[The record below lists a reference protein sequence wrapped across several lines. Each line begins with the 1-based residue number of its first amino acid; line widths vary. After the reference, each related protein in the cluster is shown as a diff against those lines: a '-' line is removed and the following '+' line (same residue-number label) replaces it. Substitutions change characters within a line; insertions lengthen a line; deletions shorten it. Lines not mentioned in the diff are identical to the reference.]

1 MRTKKIKE
9 ESKEVNGEEFKKALD
24 FIVKEKG
31 IDEDV
36 VVEAM
41 ESALSAA
48 FRKNEKAEYN
58 SRVLVDRNTG
68 DIKVFKVTTIVDDY
82 NEDDDEID
90 PETGEVKVK
99 HDYLNEMTISDAR
112 EINKDYQVGDEILEE
127 VTPHDFGRVAISV
140 AKQVVS
146 VAKQVVLQKIREAE
160 RDKIMSEFEDKEDE
174 LMVGFLAMEDAK
186 NYYVD
191 LGKARGILSKN
202 ELIPGEK
209 LTMGDSIKVYITK
222 IESTP
227 KGPLILV
234 SRKNYGFVK
243 RLFEH
248 EIPEFADGTL
258 ELRGVARE
266 AGVRS
271 KVAVSSTNPNVDPIG
286 SCIGEKGRRIANII
300 NELGG
305 EKVDL
310 IAYSLDPEEFIA
322 NALSPAKNLNVSI
335 TDEKKKEALVIA
347 DDENLSLAIGKKGI
361 NIKLAS
367 KLTKYTIN
375 IKTLEDINKQINA

>member
-1 MRTKKIKE
+1 MRTKKKE
-9 ESKEVNGEEFKKALD
+9 DSEQAKSIEFKKALD

-31 IDEDV
+31 IEEDV
-36 VVEAM
+36 VIEAM
-41 ESALSAA
+41 QTALSTA
-48 FRKNEKAEYN
+48 FKKNEKADYA
-58 SRVLVDRNTG
+58 SRVLIDRNTG
-68 DIKVFKVTTIVDDY
+68 EIKVFKVTTIVEDY
-82 NEDDDEID
+82 NEDDDDID
-90 PETGEVKVK
+90 EETGEVKVA
-99 HDYLNEMTISDAR
+99 HDYLNEMTISEAK
-112 EINKDYQVGDEILEE
+112 EINSDYQVGDEILEE
-127 VTPHDFGRVAISV
+127 VTPKDFGRVAI
-140 AKQVVS
+140 S

-160 RDKIMSEFEDKEDE
+160 REKIMSEFEDKEDE
-174 LMVGFLAMEDAK
+174 LMVGFLAMEDAR

-222 IESTP
+222 IEATP

-248 EIPEFADGTL
+248 EIPEFYDGTL

-271 KVAVSSTNPNVDPIG
+271 KVCVASTNPKVDPIG

-310 IAYSLDPEEFIA
+310 IAYSEDPEEFIA
-322 NALSPAKNLNVSI
+322 NALSPAKNLNVSV

-375 IKTLEDINKQINA
+375 IKTLSDINAQINK

>member
-1 MRTKKIKE
+1 MRTKKTKE
-9 ESKEVNGEEFKKALD
+9 DSKEVNGKEFLAALE
-24 FIVKEKG
+24 FIKNEKG
-31 IDEDV
+31 IDEDTIL
-36 VVEAM
+36 EAM
-41 ESALSAA
+41 QTALSTA
-48 FRKNEKAEYN
+48 FRKNEKADYA
-58 SRVLVDRNTG
+58 SRVLIDRNTG

-82 NEDDDEID
+82 KDDDDEID

-99 HDYLNEMTISDAR
+99 HDYLNEMTISDAK
-112 EINKDYQVGDEILEE
+112 EINKDYQIGDEILEE

-140 AKQVVS
+140 AKQVV
-146 VAKQVVLQKIREAE
+146 LQKIREAE
-160 RDKIMSEFEDKEDE
+160 REKIMSEFEDKEDE
-174 LMVGFLAMEDAK
+174 LMVGFLAMEDVK

-191 LGKARGILSKN
+191 LGKARGILPKS

-248 EIPEFADGTL
+248 EIPEFSDGTL

-271 KVAVSSTNPNVDPIG
+271 KVAIASTNPHVDPIG

-310 IAYSLDPEEFIA
+310 IAYSVDPEEFIA

-367 KLTKYTIN
+367 RLTKYTIN
-375 IKTLEDINKQINA
+375 IKTLADINKQINE

>member
-9 ESKEVNGEEFKKALD
+9 ENKEVNGEEFKKALN

-36 VVEAM
+36 VIEAM

-58 SRVLVDRNTG
+58 SRVLIDRNTG

-90 PETGEVKVK
+90 EETGEVKVK

-112 EINKDYQVGDEILEE
+112 EINKDYQIGDEILEE
-127 VTPHDFGRVAISV
+127 VTPHNFGRVAI
-140 AKQVVS
+140 S

-271 KVAVSSTNPNVDPIG
+271 KVAVASTNPNVDPIG

-367 KLTKYTIN
+367 RLTKYTIN
-375 IKTLEDINKQINA
+375 IKTLEDINKQINS

>member
-1 MRTKKIKE
+1 MEAK
-9 ESKEVNGEEFKKALD
+9 EFKKALD
-24 FIVKEKG
+24 FIVEEKG

-36 VVEAM
+36 VIEAM
-41 ESALSAA
+41 QTALSTA
-48 FRKNEKAEYN
+48 FRKNERADYA

-68 DIKVFKVTTIVDDY
+68 EIKVFRVTNIVEDY
-82 NEDDDEID
+82 PDEEEDEEAD
-90 PETGEVKVK
+90 TR
-99 HDYLNEMTISDAR
+99 DYLNEMTISDAKK
-112 EINKDYQVGDEILEE
+112 INSDYEVGDEILEE
-127 VTPHDFGRVAISV
+127 VTPKDFNRVAI
-140 AKQVVS
+140 S

-160 RDKIMSEFEDKEDE
+160 REKIMSDFEDKQDE
-174 LMVGFLAMEDAK
+174 LLIGFLAMEDAK

-191 LGKARGILSKN
+191 LGKARGILPRT

-209 LTMGDSIKVYITK
+209 LVMGSSVKVYVTK
-222 IESTP
+222 IESTT
-227 KGPLILV
+227 KGPLILL
-234 SRKNYGFVK
+234 SRKHYGFVK

-258 ELRGVARE
+258 VMHGVARE

-271 KVAVSSTNPNVDPIG
+271 KVAVSSTNSNVDPVG

-300 NELGG
+300 TELGG

-310 IAYSLDPEEFIA
+310 IAYSNVMEDFIA
-322 NALSPAKNLNVSI
+322 NSLSPAKNLNVSI
-335 TDEKKKEALVIA
+335 TDDKKKEALVIA

-375 IKTLEDINKQINA
+375 IKTLAKINEEINS

>member
-1 MRTKKIKE
+1 MKSKKKE
-9 ESKEVNGEEFKKALD
+9 ETSEMKAAEFKKALD

-31 IDEDV
+31 IEEDV
-36 VVEAM
+36 VIEAM
-41 ESALSAA
+41 QTALSTA
-48 FRKNEKAEYN
+48 FRKNEKADYN
-58 SRVLVDRNTG
+58 SRVLIDRNTG
-68 DIKVFKVTTIVDDY
+68 EIKVFKVTTIVDDY
-82 NEDDDEID
+82 SDDDDDID
-90 PETGEVKVK
+90 PETGEVKVS
-99 HDYLNEMTISDAR
+99 HDYLNELTISEAR
-112 EINKDYQVGDEILEE
+112 EKNKDYQVGDEILEE
-127 VTPHDFGRVAISV
+127 VTPKDFGRVAISV
-140 AKQVVS
+140 AKQVV
-146 VAKQVVLQKIREAE
+146 LQKIKEAE
-160 RDKIMSEFEDKEDE
+160 RIKIMSDFEDKENE

-222 IESTP
+222 IEATP
-227 KGPLILV
+227 KGPLIIV

-248 EIPEFADGTL
+248 EIPEFSDGTL

-271 KVAVSSTNPNVDPIG
+271 KVCIASTNPNVDPIG

-300 NELGG
+300 SELKG

-310 IAYSLDPEEFIA
+310 IAYSNDTEEFIA

-375 IKTLEDINKQINA
+375 VKTLADINKQINE

>member
-1 MRTKKIKE
+1 MKRSKVE
-9 ESKEVNGEEFKKALD
+9 ETGKMDGKEFKKALD
-24 FIVKEKG
+24 AIVKEKG

-36 VVEAM
+36 IIDAM
-41 ESALSAA
+41 QTALSTA
-48 FRKNEKAEYN
+48 FKKNEKADYT
-58 SRVLVDRNTG
+58 SRVLIDRNTG
-68 DIKVFKVTTIVDDY
+68 EIKVIKVTTIVDDY
-82 NEDDDEID
+82 NDDDDDID
-90 PETGEVKVK
+90 PETGEIKVK
-99 HDYLNEMTISDAR
+99 HDYLNEMTISDAK

-140 AKQVVS
+140 AKQVV
-146 VAKQVVLQKIREAE
+146 LQKVREAE
-160 RDKIMSEFEDKEDE
+160 REKVMSEFADKQDE
-174 LMVGFLAMEDAK
+174 LMIGFLAMEDAR

-191 LGKARGILSKN
+191 LGKARGILPKT

-222 IESTP
+222 IESTT
-227 KGPLILV
+227 KGPLILT

-271 KVAVSSTNPNVDPIG
+271 KVCVASTNPNVDPVG

-305 EKVDL
+305 EKIDL
-310 IAYSLDPEEFIA
+310 IAYSNDPEEFIA

-375 IKTLEDINKQINA
+375 IKTLSDINKQINS

>member
-9 ESKEVNGEEFKKALD
+9 ENKEVNGEEFKKALN

-36 VVEAM
+36 VIEAM

-58 SRVLVDRNTG
+58 SRVLIDRNTG

-90 PETGEVKVK
+90 EETGEVKVK

-112 EINKDYQVGDEILEE
+112 EINKDYQIGDEILEE
-127 VTPHDFGRVAISV
+127 VTPHNFGRVAI
-140 AKQVVS
+140 S

-266 AGVRS
+266 ARVRS
-271 KVAVSSTNPNVDPIG
+271 KVAIYSTNPKVDPIG

-367 KLTKYTIN
+367 RLTKYTIN
-375 IKTLEDINKQINA
+375 IKTLEDINKQINS

>member
-1 MRTKKIKE
+1 MRTKKTNTDPKQ
-9 ESKEVNGEEFKKALD
+9 VNGAEFKKALD

-31 IDEDV
+31 IDEDTV
-36 VVEAM
+36 IEAM
-41 ESALSAA
+41 QTALSTA
-48 FRKNEKAEYN
+48 FRKNEKADYA
-58 SRVLVDRNTG
+58 SRVLIDRNTG

-82 NEDDDEID
+82 NDDDDDID
-90 PETGEVKVK
+90 PETGEVKVS
-99 HDYLNEMTISDAR
+99 HDYLNEMTISDAH
-112 EINKDYQVGDEILEE
+112 EINKDYQIGDEILEE

-140 AKQVVS
+140 AKQVV
-146 VAKQVVLQKIREAE
+146 LQKIREAE
-160 RDKIMSEFEDKEDE
+160 REKIMSEFEDKEDE

-266 AGVRS
+266 AGIRS
-271 KVAVSSTNPNVDPIG
+271 KVAIASTNPSVDPIG
-286 SCIGEKGRRIANII
+286 SCIGEKGRRIASII

-310 IAYSLDPEEFIA
+310 IAYSADPEEFIA

-367 KLTKYTIN
+367 KLTKYNIN
-375 IKTLEDINKQINA
+375 IKTLADINKEINS

>member
-1 MRTKKIKE
+1 MRTKKTNTDPKQ
-9 ESKEVNGEEFKKALD
+9 VNGAEFKKALD
-24 FIVKEKG
+24 YIVKEKG
-31 IDEDV
+31 IDEDTV
-36 VVEAM
+36 IEAM
-41 ESALSAA
+41 QTALSTA
-48 FRKNEKAEYN
+48 FRKNEKADYA
-58 SRVLVDRNTG
+58 SRVLIDRNTG

-82 NEDDDEID
+82 NDDDDDID
-90 PETGEVKVK
+90 PETGEVKVS
-99 HDYLNEMTISDAR
+99 HDYLNEMTISDAH
-112 EINKDYQVGDEILEE
+112 EINKDYQIGDEILEE

-140 AKQVVS
+140 AKQVV
-146 VAKQVVLQKIREAE
+146 LQKIREAE
-160 RDKIMSEFEDKEDE
+160 REKIMSEFEDKEDE

-271 KVAVSSTNPNVDPIG
+271 KVAIASTNPSVDPIG
-286 SCIGEKGRRIANII
+286 SCIGEKGRRIASII

-310 IAYSLDPEEFIA
+310 IAYSNDPEEFIA

-367 KLTKYTIN
+367 KLTKYNIN
-375 IKTLEDINKQINA
+375 IKTLADINKEINS

>member
-1 MRTKKIKE
+1 MKKSKVE
-9 ESKEVNGEEFKKALD
+9 ETGKMDGKEFKKALD
-24 FIVKEKG
+24 AIVKEKG
-31 IDEDV
+31 IDENV
-36 VVEAM
+36 IIEAM
-41 ESALSAA
+41 QTALSTA
-48 FRKNEKAEYN
+48 FKKNEKADYT
-58 SRVLVDRNTG
+58 SRVLIDRNTG
-68 DIKVFKVTTIVDDY
+68 EIKVFKVTTIVADY
-82 NEDDDEID
+82 NDDDDDID

-99 HDYLNEMTISDAR
+99 HDYLNEMTISDAK

-140 AKQVVS
+140 AKQVV
-146 VAKQVVLQKIREAE
+146 LQKVREAE
-160 RDKIMSEFEDKEDE
+160 REKVMSEFADKQDE
-174 LMVGFLAMEDAK
+174 LMIGFLAMEDAR

-191 LGKARGILSKN
+191 LGKARGILPKT

-222 IESTP
+222 IESTT
-227 KGPLILV
+227 KGPLILT

-266 AGVRS
+266 AGIRS
-271 KVAVSSTNPNVDPIG
+271 KVCVASTNPNVDPVG

-305 EKVDL
+305 EKIDL
-310 IAYSLDPEEFIA
+310 IAYSNDPEEFIA

-335 TDEKKKEALVIA
+335 TDEKKKETLVIA

-375 IKTLEDINKQINA
+375 IKTLSDINKQINS

>member
-1 MRTKKIKE
+1 MSRKKTE
-9 ESKEVNGEEFKKALD
+9 EVQTGVNAAEFKKALD

-36 VVEAM
+36 VIEAM
-41 ESALSAA
+41 QTALSTA
-48 FRKNEKAEYN
+48 FRKNEKADYA
-58 SRVLVDRNTG
+58 SRVLIDRNTG
-68 DIKVFKVTTIVDDY
+68 EIKVFKVTTIVDDY
-82 NEDDDEID
+82 KEDDDEID

-99 HDYLNEMTISDAR
+99 HDYLNEMTISDAK

-140 AKQVVS
+140 AKQVV
-146 VAKQVVLQKIREAE
+146 LQKIREAE
-160 RDKIMSEFEDKEDE
+160 REKVMSEFEDKEDE
-174 LMVGFLAMEDAK
+174 LMVGFLAMEDVK

-191 LGKARGILSKN
+191 LGKARGILPKS

-248 EIPEFADGTL
+248 EIPEFSDGTL

-271 KVAVSSTNPNVDPIG
+271 KVAVSSTNSNVDPIG

-310 IAYSLDPEEFIA
+310 IAYSDNMEEFIA

-375 IKTLEDINKQINA
+375 IKTLADINNEINKK

>member
-1 MRTKKIKE
+1 MRTKKKE
-9 ESKEVNGEEFKKALD
+9 DLEQAKSIEFKKALD
-24 FIVKEKG
+24 FIVQEKG
-31 IDEDV
+31 IEEDV

-41 ESALSAA
+41 QTALSTA
-48 FRKNEKAEYN
+48 FKKNEKADYA
-58 SRVLVDRNTG
+58 SRVLIDRNTG
-68 DIKVFKVTTIVDDY
+68 EIKVFKVTTIVEDY
-82 NEDDDEID
+82 NDDDDDID
-90 PETGEVKVK
+90 EETGEVKVP
-99 HDYLNEMTISDAR
+99 HDYLNELQISEAK
-112 EINKDYQVGDEILEE
+112 EINSDYQVGDEILEE
-127 VTPHDFGRVAISV
+127 VTPKDFGRVAI
-140 AKQVVS
+140 S

-160 RDKIMSEFEDKEDE
+160 REKIMSEFADKEDE

-222 IESTP
+222 IEATP

-271 KVAVSSTNPNVDPIG
+271 KVCVASTNPNVDPIG

-300 NELGG
+300 SELGG

-310 IAYSLDPEEFIA
+310 IAYSEDTEEFIA
-322 NALSPAKNLNVSI
+322 NALSPAKNLNVSV

-375 IKTLEDINKQINA
+375 IKTLSDINAQINK

>member
-1 MRTKKIKE
+1 MRTKKTKNE
-9 ESKEVNGEEFKKALD
+9 QKGVNGDEFKKALD
-24 FIVKEKG
+24 YIVKEKG
-31 IDEDV
+31 IDEDTV
-36 VVEAM
+36 IEAM
-41 ESALSAA
+41 QTALSTA
-48 FRKNEKAEYN
+48 FRKNEKADYT
-58 SRVLVDRNTG
+58 SRVLIDRNTG

-82 NEDDDEID
+82 NDDDDEID
-90 PETGEVKVK
+90 PETGEVKVS

-112 EINKDYQVGDEILEE
+112 EINKDYQIGDEILEE

-140 AKQVVS
+140 AKQVV
-146 VAKQVVLQKIREAE
+146 LQKIREAE
-160 RDKIMSEFEDKEDE
+160 REKIMSEFEDKEDE

-248 EIPEFADGTL
+248 EIPEFQDGTL

-271 KVAVSSTNPNVDPIG
+271 KVAIYSTNPNVDPIG
-286 SCIGEKGRRIANII
+286 SCIGEKGRRIASII

-310 IAYSLDPEEFIA
+310 IAYSIDPEEFIA

-375 IKTLEDINKQINA
+375 IKTLADINKEINS

>member
-1 MRTKKIKE
+1 MRTKKKE
-9 ESKEVNGEEFKKALD
+9 DTEQAKAIEFKKALD

-31 IDEDV
+31 IEEDV
-36 VVEAM
+36 VIEAM
-41 ESALSAA
+41 QTALSTA
-48 FRKNEKAEYN
+48 FKKNEKADYA
-58 SRVLVDRNTG
+58 SRVLIDRNTG
-68 DIKVFKVTTIVDDY
+68 EIKVFKVTTIVEDY
-82 NEDDDEID
+82 NEDDDDID
-90 PETGEVKVK
+90 EETGEVKVA
-99 HDYLNEMTISDAR
+99 HDYLNEMTISEAK
-112 EINKDYQVGDEILEE
+112 EINPDYQLGDEILEE
-127 VTPHDFGRVAISV
+127 VTPKDFGRVAI
-140 AKQVVS
+140 S

-160 RDKIMSEFEDKEDE
+160 REKIMSEFEDKEDE
-174 LMVGFLAMEDAK
+174 LMVGFLAMEDAR

-222 IESTP
+222 IEATP

-248 EIPEFADGTL
+248 EIPEFYDGTL

-271 KVAVSSTNPNVDPIG
+271 KVCVASTNPKVDPIG

-310 IAYSLDPEEFIA
+310 IAYSEDPEEFIA
-322 NALSPAKNLNVSI
+322 NALSPAKNLNVSV

-375 IKTLEDINKQINA
+375 IKTLSDINAQINK